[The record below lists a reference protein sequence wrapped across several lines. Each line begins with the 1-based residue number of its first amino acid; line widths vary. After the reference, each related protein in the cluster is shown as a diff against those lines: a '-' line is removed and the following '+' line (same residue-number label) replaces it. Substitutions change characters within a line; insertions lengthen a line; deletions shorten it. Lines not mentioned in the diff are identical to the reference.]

1 MFIVLFVF
9 VVAFVFAFVCV
20 YVLDWWSSGNGF
32 HRTLLAEQWCC
43 PMWNEIRFHFV
54 WKSSNIHQRGH
65 ITWILPRSPGPTWPW
80 SWWPP
85 QQPPPRPTPDCS
97 KPTRGQPSSL
107 THRFI
112 WKRSRPMRMLTNTE
126 PRVSILFSA
135 AILRYFRWLSGEKQ
149 GWVLCVWLGGGA
161 CGRPAVSSSS
171 ELGAP
176 TAQPHTQPGEV
187 EWDNLCP
194 AKAALLPPLA
204 LHRESRVQVKVATTE
219 SGKPNQNIGSGFF
232 QKWRM
237 ADQEEATTG
246 NTEEGSGQPAMVV
259 EKEGC
264 SIYRPMMYH
273 LPLFFQPIK

>member
-9 VVAFVFAFVCV
+9 VVAFVCV

-32 HRTLLAEQWCC
+32 HRTLPAEQWCC

-54 WKSSNIHQRGH
+54 WKSSNIHQTGH
-65 ITWILPRSPGPTWPW
+65 ITWILPRSPGPTWPR

-107 THRFI
+107 SHRFI
-112 WKRSRPMRMLTNTE
+112 WKRSRPMRMRTNTE
-126 PRVSILFSA
+126 LTLSILFSA
-135 AILRYFRWLSGEKQ
+135 AILSYFRWLSGEKQ

-187 EWDNLCP
+187 AWDNMGELSVGKTWKQLFRFLRASNFSFCDW
-194 AKAALLPPLA
+194 LLELFG
-204 LHRESRVQVKVATTE
+204 KVSHKSSPKVVSCLQGACRILPGGVL
-219 SGKPNQNIGSGFF
+219 SKGW
-232 QKWRM
+232 QKW
-237 ADQEEATTG
+237 
-246 NTEEGSGQPAMVV
+246 
-259 EKEGC
+259 
-264 SIYRPMMYH
+264 
-273 LPLFFQPIK
+273 